1 MILPRGRSRK
11 RFNEFQEL
19 RVGRVRAGR
28 RAVSD
33 FFSVPGSRFIFAASR
48 RQTASSAVSL
58 NVVAQQSGFLVAIW
72 SKLPLPFPVHLCS
85 FFAGH
90 L

>member
-1 MILPRGRSRK
+1 MSFGSDACALASCG
-11 RFNEFQEL
+11 L
-19 RVGRVRAGR
+19 

-33 FFSVPGSRFIFAASR
+33 FFSEPGARFIFAASR
-48 RQTASSAVSL
+48 RQTASRAVML
-58 NVVAQQSGFLVAIW
+58 NVVAQQYGFLVAIW
-72 SKLPLPFPVHLCS
+72 SKLPLPFPVHLFS